1 MKKGVIPLVHPWKIN
16 IALEKMIVAGKSTF
30 LLGWPIIKGYVYVSL
45 LKLFRE
51 GTLSAIIMEV
61 ENHPK

>member
-1 MKKGVIPLVHPWKIN
+1 MKKGVIPLVHSRKIN

-30 LLGWPIIKGYVYVSL
+30 LLGWPIIKGYVSL